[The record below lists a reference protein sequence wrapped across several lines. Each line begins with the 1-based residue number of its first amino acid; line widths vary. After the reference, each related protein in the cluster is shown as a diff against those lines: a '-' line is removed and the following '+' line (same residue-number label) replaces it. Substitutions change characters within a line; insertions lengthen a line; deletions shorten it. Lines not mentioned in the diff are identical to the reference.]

1 MKVYILLDMRDKTR
15 KIINVF
21 SSEQDCLE
29 ERKAVASRFSVDEQF
44 FAIESFE
51 VKENE

>member
-21 SSEQDCLE
+21 SSEQECLE
-29 ERKAVASRFSVDEQF
+29 ERKAVASLFSVDEQF